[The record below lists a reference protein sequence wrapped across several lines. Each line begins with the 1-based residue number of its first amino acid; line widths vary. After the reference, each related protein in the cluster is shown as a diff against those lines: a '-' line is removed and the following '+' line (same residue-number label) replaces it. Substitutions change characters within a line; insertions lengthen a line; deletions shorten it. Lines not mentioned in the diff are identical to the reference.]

1 MVNKELRKLSRT
13 ELLKMLLE
21 QSKEVENLKQE
32 LEISQEKLKSR
43 KLEVKQAGSIADAAL
58 QVNKVFETAQKAAD
72 QYLENIQ
79 QINSRQT
86 DICSKLIADAESRC
100 KEMEDQTKE
109 KCESMVKKARFESQQ
124 YWDNV
129 NKKLELFINQHKE
142 LREILNTTLPRE

>member
-1 MVNKELRKLSRT
+1 MTNKELRKLSRT
-13 ELLKMLLE
+13 ELLKLLLE
-21 QSKEVENLKQE
+21 QSKEVDRLKQE
-32 LEISQEKLKSR
+32 LESAQEKLKSR
-43 KLEVKQAGSIADAAL
+43 RLEVKQAGSIADAAL

-100 KEMEDQTKE
+100 KEMENQTKK
-109 KCESMVKKARFESQQ
+109 KCDTMVEKARTESQQ

-129 NKKLELFINQHKE
+129 NEKLEVFINKHRE

>member
-1 MVNKELRKLSRT
+1 MTNKELRKLSRT
-13 ELLKMLLE
+13 ELLKLLLE
-21 QSKEVENLKQE
+21 QSKEVDRLKQE
-32 LEISQEKLKSR
+32 LESTQEKLKSR
-43 KLEVKQAGSIADAAL
+43 RLEVKQAGSIADAAL

-100 KEMEDQTKE
+100 KEMENQTKE
-109 KCESMVKKARFESQQ
+109 KCDTMVKKAKTESQR

-129 NKKLELFINQHKE
+129 NEKLEVFINKHRE